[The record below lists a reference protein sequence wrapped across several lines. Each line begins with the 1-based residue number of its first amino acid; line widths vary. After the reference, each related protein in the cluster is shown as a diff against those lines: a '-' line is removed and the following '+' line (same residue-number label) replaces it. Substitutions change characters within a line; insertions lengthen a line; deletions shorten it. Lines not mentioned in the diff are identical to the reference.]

1 MPLLGAWRECNRAL
15 LKERNEATSEIKKLS
30 SGESER
36 RRELPL
42 VFSSFFF
49 FSLLQKFTMP
59 RPSSPLLQRLLLLA
73 ARRASG
79 LSASTSSSSS
89 TSCCCSSSSSYRGY
103 AAGAASL
110 LQLRRGFRQ
119 RHQQPR
125 SDRSAVVVASFLSL
139 SLHKSL
145 FFRFLPLERESWSRR
160 RRCQGCGGQGDVSDV
175 EFGGDEV
182 D

>member
-15 LKERNEATSEIKKLS
+15 LKERNEATSEIKKSS

-110 LQLRRGFRQ
+110 LQLRRGFGSGINSRGAIAPLSWSPLSS
-119 RHQQPR
+119 H
-125 SDRSAVVVASFLSL
+125 SL
-139 SLHKSL
+139 STRASSSV
-145 FFRFLPLERESWSRR
+145 FFHSSARA
-160 RRCQGCGGQGDVSDV
+160 GHG
-175 EFGGDEV
+175 GGDAKDAAGKET
-182 D
+182 